1 MSKSHC
7 KDCSKL
13 KEHLA
18 GFKEANTDL
27 KRDNERLNR
36 ELKKCLQEKND
47 ALNTF
52 VQQVN
57 EIQRTFEAQVHRIR
71 NDVATRSKARSVSKR
86 FSSRRNG
93 GGQKNTT
100 RHKK

>member
-18 GFKEANTDL
+18 GFKEANSDL
-27 KRDNERLNR
+27 KRDNERLTS
-36 ELKKCLQEKND
+36 ELKKCVQEKTD

-57 EIQRTFEAQVHRIR
+57 EIQRTFDTQLHRIR
-71 NDVATRSKARSVSKR
+71 NDIATRSKARSVSKR
-86 FSSRRNG
+86 FASRKNG
-93 GGQKNTT
+93 GGT
-100 RHKK
+100 KKV

>member
-7 KDCSKL
+7 KDCNKL
-13 KEHLA
+13 KEHVL
-18 GFKEANTDL
+18 GYKEANGDL
-27 KRDNERLNR
+27 KRDNERLGR
-36 ELKKCLQEKND
+36 ELKKCIQEKND

-57 EIQRTFEAQVHRIR
+57 EIQRTFDAQVHRIR

-86 FSSRRNG
+86 FASRRNG
-93 GGQKNTT
+93 GGKKKRT
-100 RHKK
+100 RKR

>member
-1 MSKSHC
+1 MSKSKCLDC
-7 KDCSKL
+7 KKL

-18 GFKEANTDL
+18 GFKEANSDL
-27 KRDNERLNR
+27 KRDNERLTR

-57 EIQRTFEAQVHRIR
+57 EIQRTFDAQLHRIR
-71 NDVATRSKARSVSKR
+71 NDVATRSKTRSVSKR
-86 FSSRRNG
+86 FASRKNG
-93 GGQKNTT
+93 GGT
-100 RHKK
+100 RKKH

>member
-1 MSKSHC
+1 MSKSSC
-7 KDCSKL
+7 KDCDKL

-18 GFKEANTDL
+18 GYKEANADL

-36 ELKKCLQEKND
+36 ELKKCIQEKND

-57 EIQRTFEAQVHRIR
+57 EIQHTFDRQLHRIR

-86 FSSRRNG
+86 FASGRNG
-93 GGQKNTT
+93 GGKNKNT
-100 RHKK
+100 RKR